1 MKPSCIRGNCKQMA
15 NALKGKFAKP
25 KDRSKGMCQ
34 SCFNE
39 AMKSKKKS
47 CHNH

>member
-47 CHNH
+47 CH